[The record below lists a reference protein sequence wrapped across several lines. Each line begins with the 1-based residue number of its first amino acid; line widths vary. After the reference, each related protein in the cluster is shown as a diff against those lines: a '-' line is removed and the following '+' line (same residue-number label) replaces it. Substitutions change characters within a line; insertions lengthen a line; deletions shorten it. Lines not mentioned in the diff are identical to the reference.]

1 MRISIFQ
8 RVLNRN
14 SRIYT
19 SIILCGGAYM
29 DLLDIMNIS
38 SDWGIDIKDF
48 TGPSENIEDSISHSV
63 NGVCEDELKLPYT
76 LTKKE

>member
-1 MRISIFQ
+1 
-8 RVLNRN
+8 
-14 SRIYT
+14 
-19 SIILCGGAYM
+19 M